1 MKEQGNTLV
10 EVLGSTQGESNR
22 TTFIMYVSAITF
34 AENSLYL
41 TNAYFAP
48 DPQIIKALTD
58 AAKRGV
64 DVKVILPGIT
74 DRSLALY
81 AGQYHYSDL
90 LKAGVKLYKR
100 RNVLLH
106 AKTLVI
112 DGVWSTVGSTNM
124 EWWSF
129 SSNEEVNAVIL
140 SREFAIEMEKMFA
153 RDFAE
158 SDEIRWEE
166 WKERPLLLK
175 FWEWFS
181 HLFASRSDTN
191 VENALA

>member
-1 MKEQGNTLV
+1 
-10 EVLGSTQGESNR
+10 
-22 TTFIMYVSAITF
+22 VSAITF

-48 DPQIIKALTD
+48 DPQIIEALTD

-64 DVKVILPGIT
+64 DVKIILPGTT

-124 EWWSF
+124 DFWSF
-129 SSNEEVNAVIL
+129 SSNDEVNSVIL
-140 SREFAIEMEKMFA
+140 SREFAITMEEMFA
-153 RDFAE
+153 RDLAE
-158 SDEIRWEE
+158 SDQVRWEE
-166 WKERPLLLK
+166 WKKRPLSLK
-175 FWEWFS
+175 VREWFS
-181 HLFASRSDTN
+181 HLFVN
-191 VENALA
+191 WL